1 MARAGWFRAY
11 SRMIDD
17 EKLRLLAFEDRWH
30 FVALCCL
37 KNEGLLDEPDTEM
50 RRRKI
55 AVRMGLQV
63 RELDEVARRLSE
75 VSLIDETLNPCAW
88 DDLQFISDNSTE
100 RARAWRERQRKQ
112 RGNGAQRCS
121 NGSATL
127 QQRPKTQTQTQT
139 DTVSS
144 KDKTASKRAR
154 APECPADVS
163 ASVWADFLSLR
174 KAKRAPLTET
184 ALSSIRSEAVKAGWT
199 VEAALTECVV
209 RGWQGFKA
217 EWVKPADNFG
227 DDYPAGHSGVPL

>member
-1 MARAGWFRAY
+1 MARGGWFRAY
-11 SRMIDD
+11 SRMVDD

-50 RRRKI
+50 RQRKI

-63 RELDEVARRLSE
+63 RELDEVARRLRE
-75 VSLIDETLNPCAW
+75 VSLVDEAMQPRAW
-88 DDLQFISDNSTE
+88 DELQFVSDSSTE

-112 RGNGAQRCS
+112 HGNGTQRCG
-121 NGSATL
+121 NGDATF

-139 DTVSS
+139 DTVSP
-144 KDKTASKRAR
+144 KGKTASRRAS
-154 APECPADVS
+154 ALECPPDVLP
-163 ASVWADFLSLR
+163 AVWADFLSLR

-184 ALSSIRSEAVKAGWT
+184 ALAAIRNEAGKADWT
-199 VEAALTECVV
+199 LNEALTECAV

-217 EWVKPADNFG
+217 DWVLAGDRDN
-227 DDYPAGHSGVPL
+227 YPEGHSGVPL